1 MGTYRERASTVGGAV
16 VWHRSAEGAETA
28 DTRVLPDGCMD
39 LIWMHGALVVAG
51 PDTVAHVAR
60 APGAFTG
67 IRFPPGLG
75 PAVLGLP
82 AVELRDRRVPLA
94 DVWDAREVR
103 VWTGRVAEAEAP
115 GRVLEHIAA
124 LRLRETAPDPV
135 ARAVAAGLARGERV
149 AGLADRV
156 GLSGRQLH
164 RRSVAAFG
172 YGPKTLGRV
181 LRLGRA
187 LELARGGEPFADV
200 AVRAGYADQAHL
212 AREVRSLAGV
222 PLTALVR
229 G

>member
-1 MGTYRERASTVGGAV
+1 MSAYRERESLVAGAA
-16 VWHRSAEGAETA
+16 VWRRAADSSAAG
-28 DTRVLPDGCMD
+28 TRVLPDGCMD
-39 LIWMHGALVVAG
+39 LIWMHGQLVVAG
-51 PDTVAHVAR
+51 PDTVAHVVGA
-60 APGAFTG
+60 APGTYTG

-75 PAVLGLP
+75 PAVFGLP

-94 DVWDAREVR
+94 DLWGAREATA
-103 VWTGRVAEAEAP
+103 WAERVADAQTP

-124 LRLRETAPDPV
+124 RRLREAAPDPV
-135 ARAVAAGLARGERV
+135 AGAVASGLARGAGV
-149 AGLADRV
+149 AGLAEQV

-172 YGPKTLGRV
+172 YGAKTLGRV

-187 LELARGGEPFADV
+187 LELARGGEPFAG
-200 AVRAGYADQAHL
+200 AAAQAGYADQAHF

-222 PLTALVR
+222 PLTALLR